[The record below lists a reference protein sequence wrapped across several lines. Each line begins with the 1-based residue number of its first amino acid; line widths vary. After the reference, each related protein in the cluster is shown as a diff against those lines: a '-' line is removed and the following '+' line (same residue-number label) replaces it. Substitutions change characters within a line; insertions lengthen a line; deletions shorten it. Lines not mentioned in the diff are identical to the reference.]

1 MKNTEERFMTNFEAM
16 CQSSYQIYEDVIIKT
31 QESIL
36 ACPQNEL
43 KIMA

>member
-1 MKNTEERFMTNFEAM
+1 MSNFQAM
-16 CQSSYQIYEDVIIKT
+16 CQSSYQIYEEVMIKT

-43 KIMA
+43 KIMASNIW